1 MKCYDCAATGDHG
14 DAVAVCADC
23 AAAVCIEHSV
33 TVKHWLT
40 RTQTIMRV
48 ERVERVDPP
57 ARLIRCATCHAADL
71 AAARSQKRR
80 SPLPRNADLEADHAH
95 R

>member
-1 MKCYDCAATGDHG
+1 MLDCAATGDDR

-23 AAAVCIEHSV
+23 DAAVCIEHSV

-48 ERVERVDPP
+48 ERVDPP
-57 ARLIRCATCHAADL
+57 ARLIRCATCHAVAHL
-71 AAARSQKRR
+71 AAATSQKQR
-80 SPLPRNADLEADHAH
+80 SPLSRNADPEADHAH